1 MPTVTPGYTFTGTTD
16 PITSTKLNLL
26 STPSVTIGNSEV
38 VTATISDNA
47 VTTAKI
53 AALAVTTA
61 KIAALAVTS
70 AELAANA
77 VTTAKINALAVTTA
91 KINALAVTSAELA
104 ASAVTTAK
112 INDLAVTT
120 AKINDLAINAAKIFG
135 GSVTLDKL
143 FTVASNNLLIARYTP
158 VAGPSAE
165 DFQLLD
171 TTVTG
176 LGFYTGAGGVVTQ
189 GNTSG
194 KGTTFTL
201 DKMCGE
207 ITTDGAVLNAATI
220 VSATWN
226 NSLIAAT
233 DVVIINHKSGGT
245 MGSYTINV
253 ACGAGTATLSI
264 RNNTASNLTDTLVL
278 NFVVIKGVKT

>member
-1 MPTVTPGYTFTGTTD
+1 MPTVTPGYTFTGATD

-26 STPSVTIGNSEV
+26 STPSVTIGNGEV

-61 KIAALAVTS
+61 KIDAL
-70 AELAANA
+70 A
-77 VTTAKINALAVTTA
+77 VTTAKIDALAVTTA

-104 ASAVTTAK
+104 ANAATTAKINDLAVTTAK

-120 AKINDLAINAAKIFG
+120 AKINDLAVNAAKIFG
-135 GSVTLDKL
+135 GSVTLDKI
-143 FTVASNNLLIARYTP
+143 FTVGSNNRFIARYTT
-158 VAGPSAE
+158 VAPATAE

-176 LGFYTGAGGVVTQ
+176 LGFYTGAGGEVLQ
-189 GNTSG
+189 LTS
-194 KGTTFTL
+194 KSTTFTL
-201 DKMCGE
+201 NKMCGE
-207 ITTDGAVLNAATI
+207 ITTDVASLAAATI

-264 RNNTASNLTDTLVL
+264 RNNTASPLSDSLVL
-278 NFVVIKGVKT
+278 NFVVIKGVKI

>member
-1 MPTVTPGYTFTGTTD
+1 M
-16 PITSTKLNLL
+16 
-26 STPSVTIGNSEV
+26 
-38 VTATISDNA
+38 
-47 VTTAKI
+47 
-53 AALAVTTA
+53 
-61 KIAALAVTS
+61 
-70 AELAANA
+70 
-77 VTTAKINALAVTTA
+77 
-91 KINALAVTSAELA
+91 
-104 ASAVTTAK
+104 TTAK

-120 AKINDLAINAAKIFG
+120 AKINDLAVTAAKIFD
-135 GSVTLDKL
+135 GSVTVDKL
-143 FTVASNNLLIARYTP
+143 FTVGSNNLFIARYTT
-158 VAGPSAE
+158 VAPATAE

-176 LGFYTGAGGVVTQ
+176 LGFYTGAGGVVSQ

-194 KGTTFTL
+194 KATTFTL
-201 DKMCGE
+201 DKMCGQ
-207 ITTDGAVLNAATI
+207 ITTDIASLAAATI

-264 RNNTASNLTDTLVL
+264 RNNTASPLSDNLVL
-278 NFVVIKGVKT
+278 NFVVIKGVTS

>member
-38 VTATISDNA
+38 VTATISDGA

-61 KIAALAVTS
+61 KIDAL
-70 AELAANA
+70 A
-77 VTTAKINALAVTTA
+77 VTTAKIDALAVTTA

-104 ASAVTTAK
+104 ADAVTTAK
-112 INDLAVTT
+112 VLDNNVTL
-120 AKINDLAINAAKIFG
+120 AKIVAAGANNTFLARSTTG
-135 GSVTLDKL
+135 
-143 FTVASNNLLIARYTP
+143 
-158 VAGPSAE
+158 AGNYEA
-165 DFQLLD
+165 LN
-171 TTVTG
+171 TATTG
-176 LGFYTGAGGVVTQ
+176 LGFYTGAGGMVTQ
-189 GNTSG
+189 GSGSG

-264 RNNTASNLTDTLVL
+264 RNNTAGNLTETLVL

>member
-47 VTTAKI
+47 VTTAKL
-53 AALAVTTA
+53 ADGAVTTA
-61 KIAALAVTS
+61 KIAALAVTT
-70 AELAANA
+70 AKIDALA
-77 VTTAKINALAVTTA
+77 VTTAKIDALAVTTA

-104 ASAVTTAK
+104 ANAVTTAK

-135 GSVTLDKL
+135 GSVTLEKL
-143 FTVASNNLLIARYTP
+143 FTVVSNNRFIARYTP

-176 LGFYTGAGGVVTQ
+176 LGFYTGAGGVVEQLTDKS
-189 GNTSG
+189 TA
-194 KGTTFTL
+194 FTL
-201 DKMCGE
+201 NKMCGE
-207 ITTDGAVLNAATI
+207 ITTSGAILNAATI

-264 RNNTASNLTDTLVL
+264 RNNTASPLSDTLVL

>member
-47 VTTAKI
+47 VTTAKLADGAVTTVKI

-61 KIAALAVTS
+61 KIDAL
-70 AELAANA
+70 
-77 VTTAKINALAVTTA
+77 
-91 KINALAVTSAELA
+91 
-104 ASAVTTAK
+104 AVTTAK

-120 AKINDLAINAAKIFG
+120 AKIFG
-135 GSVTLDKL
+135 GSVTVDKL
-143 FTVASNNLLIARYTP
+143 FTVSSNNRFIARYTT

-176 LGFYTGAGGVVTQ
+176 LGFYTGAGGEVIQ
-189 GNTSG
+189 GPGSG
-194 KGTTFTL
+194 KSTTFTL
-201 DKMCGE
+201 NKMCGE

-264 RNNTASNLTDTLVL
+264 RNNTASNLSDTLVL

>member
-1 MPTVTPGYTFTGTTD
+1 MPTVTPGYTFTGATD

-26 STPSVTIGNSEV
+26 STPSVTIGNGEV
-38 VTATISDNA
+38 VTATISDGAVTAAKLATDAVTTVKIDALA

-53 AALAVTTA
+53 DALAVTTA

-91 KINALAVTSAELA
+91 KIDALAVTSAELA
-104 ASAVTTAK
+104 ANAVTTAK
-112 INDLAVTT
+112 VLDNNVTL
-120 AKINDLAINAAKIFG
+120 AKIVAAGANNTFLAR
-135 GSVTLDKL
+135 ST
-143 FTVASNNLLIARYTP
+143 AS
-158 VAGPSAE
+158 AGNYEA
-165 DFQLLD
+165 LD
-171 TTVTG
+171 TTTTG
-176 LGFYTGAGGVVTQ
+176 LGFYSGAGGSISQ
-189 GNTSG
+189 GPGSG
-194 KGTTFTL
+194 KATAFTL
-201 DKMCGE
+201 HTMCGQI
-207 ITTDGAVLNAATI
+207 ITDDASLAAATI
-220 VSATWN
+220 VSATWT

-264 RNNTASNLTDTLVL
+264 RNNTASPLTDSLTL
-278 NFVVIKGVKT
+278 NFVVIKSVTI

>member
-1 MPTVTPGYTFTGTTD
+1 MPTVTPGYTFTGATD

-26 STPSVTIGNSEV
+26 STPSVTIGNGEV

-53 AALAVTTA
+53 NGGAVTTAKIADLAVTTAKIDALAVTTA

-77 VTTAKINALAVTTA
+77 ATTAKINDL
-91 KINALAVTSAELA
+91 
-104 ASAVTTAK
+104 AVTTAK

-120 AKINDLAINAAKIFG
+120 AKINDLAVTAAKIFG
-135 GSVTLDKL
+135 GSVTLDKI
-143 FTVASNNLLIARYTP
+143 FTVGSNNRFIARYTT
-158 VAGPSAE
+158 VAPATAE

-176 LGFYTGAGGVVTQ
+176 LGFYTGAGGEVLQ
-189 GNTSG
+189 LTS
-194 KGTTFTL
+194 KSTTFTL
-201 DKMCGE
+201 NKMCGE
-207 ITTDGAVLNAATI
+207 ITTDVASLAAATI

-264 RNNTASNLTDTLVL
+264 RNNTASPLSDSLVL
-278 NFVVIKGVKT
+278 NFVVIKGVKI